1 MATAARNNDGM
12 GSRLYG
18 DAAKT
23 CRFRVWA
30 PFARRVRVMGDFT
43 GWDAGAIDLAS
54 EGNGNWST
62 DVTGVAPLQLYKYL
76 IDNAGGPDNDASQ
89 TWQRADARALQVEN
103 SGGAA
108 ASYVVQAIDQSTR
121 PGFRT
126 PAFPDFILY
135 QLHVG
140 SFAGLNDGVTVR
152 DRTATFVD
160 VIDKL
165 SYVRDRGFNGIQ
177 LLPIGDVFNDLGKD
191 VGEGYGTSDMFAP
204 EDAYGTTPARA
215 ADELRRLV
223 DEAHVR
229 GLAVLFDVVYNHGAI
244 DDNRYWRYDGNT
256 RLGGGG
262 GEYFESGHDTRF
274 GSGFAMWRREIKDF
288 FIDNGRMFL
297 RDYRADGLRFDAVQF
312 IPPEAVSEI
321 VWQLRGEFP
330 DRYLIAEYNPG
341 DSQSAST
348 ARDPFGELG
357 FDATWDLA
365 SPGQA
370 YAALDGD
377 SPVDNLLALIGDF
390 RNPNPWCSIRYLAGS
405 HDQIYDEKGTEL
417 ALRYLVERF
426 GGRLNGYA
434 RAKARLAWALNA
446 TLPGTPML
454 FMGTEGHLDG
464 YKWVSDGARR
474 RQRMCFERWWLVPC
488 ATTRRRLPPPT
499 SRPGHQRDP
508 EETVDDDRGTQT
520 ETSRSAPIT
529 VSARVRGLVQWRRT
543 ETLAAPRSF
552 EREPSDHAC
561 EDSVRRQ
568 SASMPC
574 WMTKSAT
581 ASTPSPPRIEV
592 KTNGRSPRIL
602 RASRSITSSDAP
614 TWGARSVLLMTRR
627 SERVIPGP
635 PLRGILS
642 PPATSIT

>member
-417 ALRYLVERF
+417 GLRYLVERF

-464 YKWVSDGARR
+464 YWDPDDAHGEHRIDWGRIGNDLGAPM
-474 RQRMCFERWWLVPC
+474 QRMVTDANNLRW
-488 ATTRRRLPPPT
+488 
-499 SRPGHQRDP
+499 GHP
-508 EETVDDDRGTQT
+508 
-520 ETSRSAPIT
+520 A
-529 VSARVRGLVQWRRT
+529 L
-543 ETLAAPRSF
+543 
-552 EREPSDHAC
+552 
-561 EDSVRRQ
+561 
-568 SASMPC
+568 
-574 WMTKSAT
+574 
-581 ASTPSPPRIEV
+581 
-592 KTNGRSPRIL
+592 RSPAGNVVHTDRVSQVVAFKRYTGDGDLVLIVVN
-602 RASRSITSSDAP
+602 AGDTQFAFHDYSVQMGGESGDWIEIFNSQAP
-614 TWGARSVLLMTRR
+614 LYGGLDTTGNFGERLSVNDGRLLVNLPRW
-627 SERVIPGP
+627 SVVVFQKV
-635 PLRGILS
+635 
-642 PPATSIT
+642 